1 MTLTLLSDD
10 YDYGKY
16 NEIDYDENDTYTQH
30 QLPNIEI
37 QAEEV
42 TEVMDDIKV
51 ARFVLKNPKQYHEN
65 SFECS
70 AANGSYTSPNVVTIK
85 EVSDDDYFIS
95 EWTEWS
101 KCSNVKNKTMTFRTR
116 RAANGN
122 EAMQSRYC
130 RCSDLK
136 ELPSP
141 RFVHC
146 KIEINITK
154 FALILFL
161 GSCCLE
167 KLGLVNQRLEIK

>member
-1 MTLTLLSDD
+1 MLALRD
-10 YDYGKY
+10 
-16 NEIDYDENDTYTQH
+16 
-30 QLPNIEI
+30 
-37 QAEEV
+37 
-42 TEVMDDIKV
+42 
-51 ARFVLKNPKQYHEN
+51 EN

-70 AANGSYTSPNVVTIK
+70 TENGSYTSPNVVTIK
-85 EVSDDDYFIS
+85 EVSDNSHFIS

-101 KCSNVKNKTMTFRTR
+101 KCSDVKNKTMTFRTR

>member
-10 YDYGKY
+10 YDYGKD
-16 NEIDYDENDTYTQH
+16 NEIDYDENDTYTQ
-30 QLPNIEI
+30 QFLDIEI

-101 KCSNVKNKTMTFRTR
+101 KCSDVNNKTMTFRTR
-116 RAANGN
+116 TAANGN
-122 EAMQSRYC
+122 ESMQSRYC

-141 RFVHC
+141 RFVHSRI
-146 KIEINITK
+146 KIHITK
-154 FALILFL
+154 IAQILNSF
-161 GSCCLE
+161 
-167 KLGLVNQRLEIK
+167 NPI